1 MKGWKKTTA
10 TAALACI
17 IGGTA
22 FLASCNPITVNGDL
36 VLRQDG
42 SGSRKVTGVIPKGD
56 DKGDGYGQA
65 YYYLKIHGSALET
78 YIENAYAEKIFYI
91 QEDLS

>member
-22 FLASCNPITVNGDL
+22 FLASCNAITVNGDL

-42 SGSRKVTGVIPKGD
+42 SGSRKVTGVIPK
-56 DKGDGYGQA
+56 
-65 YYYLKIHGSALET
+65 
-78 YIENAYAEKIFYI
+78 
-91 QEDLS
+91 